1 MFFGPLAIDV
11 LGLILPCFIAAWL
24 LLLVGFIIY
33 KRVNKRRVARH
44 AWEPE
49 LRVYEEPPEREVAL
63 RVALGS
69 RRNGG
74 YFPAR

>member
-49 LRVYEEPPEREVAL
+49 LRVYEEPPECEA
-63 RVALGS
+63 A
-69 RRNGG
+69 
-74 YFPAR
+74 